1 MTTHVTVGPEMT
13 AMTAETALRPDGT
26 EPPTEWH
33 GQDIAAAAQ
42 VLEVDLERGLSDDEV
57 QERLQGY
64 GPNQLAGSKKESGFQ
79 AFLRQYED
87 FMQIIL
93 LAAAV
98 INQIVTGDT
107 ATTVVLAGLTLLNA
121 VIGLRQEAKAEESV
135 QALAKMMKTVARVRR
150 NGQVL
155 EIDAA
160 ELVPGDVVLMEAGN
174 VVPADGRLIET
185 ATLEIEEAAL
195 TGESLPVGKGTDP
208 VTGEDVPLGDRTC
221 MAYMNTSVTRGRG
234 EMIVAATGMGTE
246 IGHIADL
253 LSKTEADKTPL
264 QKQLDGLS
272 QIIATI
278 AGFALVLVVLL
289 GLARGQEFDTLFIT
303 GVALAV
309 AAIPTGL
316 PAVVTALLS
325 IGTREIARRNAIVKR
340 LPAVET
346 LGSTSVICSDKTGT
360 LTLNKMT
367 ARELAIPGQN
377 RFTVS
382 GEGYSTKGEIKHV
395 GGGNIDLD
403 PYLLPMI
410 LCADAVL
417 DGESLIGDPTE
428 GALIV
433 LGAKGGLDIDETRAT
448 YPRIAEVP
456 FDSDYKFM
464 ATFHEMTGADGTPV
478 VRCYAK
484 GAPDVLISRGGSYPL
499 PDGSVQPITDETRSL
514 ALDANDRLAQAG
526 QRVMVVAQR
535 DLDPAS
541 FDPGG
546 DLIGLVQDL
555 TLLAMVGIVDPPR
568 SEAKAA
574 IAECR
579 KAGIRVRMITG
590 DHATTAA
597 AIAGELGIEG
607 QAITGAAFAA
617 MTDDEL
623 LDQLPEIGVIARV
636 APEDK
641 LRLVRLLQRTDH
653 IVAMTGDGV
662 NDAPALKAADIGV
675 AMGITGTEVSKE
687 AAVMILTD
695 DNFATIVGAV
705 EYGRTLYENLLKYL
719 RFQMST
725 LVAYIAVFIGAGLF
739 NIADGIPLNPLQI
752 LWLNMVVDI
761 PIAIA
766 LGFDDPTAGVM
777 QRAPRPVGAP
787 VLSRRNWVR
796 LCIQGLV
803 MTIGAL
809 VAYQIGDARYD
820 AVVASTMLLTTLSL
834 FHLAAGILARDQ
846 ENTIFS
852 RTAIPGPTQLRR
864 YFIALLAIIAVT
876 TIGFLQRIA
885 GTTELRFS
893 MWSVCI
899 GLAASLVVVEEL
911 IKLLIRRRARRAEV
925 PVEVRVR
932 GADRVL
938 QPA

>member
-1 MTTHVTVGPEMT
+1 VSVSQGTSSDVGTRTGWHQNE
-13 AMTAETALRPDGT
+13 ASAVAQELGV
-26 EPPTEWH
+26 EP
-33 GQDIAAAAQ
+33 
-42 VLEVDLERGLSDDEV
+42 ERGLGADEV
-57 QERLQGY
+57 RSRLESH
-64 GPNQLAGSKKESGFQ
+64 GPNRLAAGKKESGFQ
-79 AFLRQYED
+79 AFLRQYRD
-87 FMQIIL
+87 FMQIVL

-98 INQIVTGDT
+98 ISLVVTGDV
-107 ATTVVLAGLTLLNA
+107 ATSLVLAGLTVFNA

-135 QALAKMMKTVARVRR
+135 KALAQMLKTVARVRR
-150 NGQVL
+150 GGQAV
-155 EIDAA
+155 EVDAE

-174 VVPADGRLIET
+174 RVPADGRICVA

-195 TGESLPVGKGTDP
+195 TGESLPVGKHTDP
-208 VTGEDVPLGDRTC
+208 VPGDDVALGDRTC

-234 EMIVAATGMGTE
+234 EMVVTATGMGTE

-253 LSKTEADKTPL
+253 LARTEADKTPL

-272 QIIATI
+272 KIIAFI
-278 AGFALVLVVLL
+278 AGVALLLVVLL
-289 GLARGQEFDTLFIT
+289 GLIRGQSFDTLFIT

-382 GEGYSTKGEIKHV
+382 GEGYRTEGEIKHV
-395 GGGNIDLD
+395 GGSNFDLD
-403 PYLLPMI
+403 PYLLPMV

-417 DGESLIGDPTE
+417 DGDSLIGDPTE

-433 LGAKGGLDIDETRAT
+433 LAAKGGLDVEETRAS

-464 ATFHEMTGADGTPV
+464 ATFHEMTGAGGEPV
-478 VRCYAK
+478 VRCYVK
-484 GAPDVLISRGGSYPL
+484 GAPDVLISRGGSYRD
-499 PDGSVQPITDETRSL
+499 PDGTVVPVTDDNRPL
-514 ALDANDRLAQAG
+514 ALEANDRMARAG
-526 QRVMVVAQR
+526 ERVMVVAQR

-546 DLIGLVQDL
+546 DLLGLVEDL

-579 KAGIRVRMITG
+579 RAGIRVRMITG
-590 DHATTAA
+590 DHATTAG
-597 AIAGELGIEG
+597 AIARELGIEG
-607 QAITGAAFAA
+607 RAITGAEFAA
-617 MTDDEL
+617 MSDEEL
-623 LDQLPEIGVIARV
+623 LEQLPEIGVVARV

-641 LRLVRLLQRTDH
+641 LRLVRLLKRTGN
-653 IVAMTGDGV
+653 IAAMTGDGV

-695 DNFATIVGAV
+695 DNFATIVSAV
-705 EYGRTLYENLLKYL
+705 EYGRTLYDNLLKYL

-725 LVAYIAVFIGAGLF
+725 LVAYIAIFIGAGIF
-739 NIADGIPLNPLQI
+739 AVAGGVPLTPLQI
-752 LWLNMVVDI
+752 LWVNMVVDI
-761 PIAIA
+761 PIAVA
-766 LGFDDPTAGVM
+766 LGFDQPTGGLM
-777 QRAPRPVGAP
+777 DRAPRPVGAP
-787 VLSRRNWVR
+787 VLSTANWIR
-796 LCIQGLV
+796 LCVQGFV
-803 MTIGAL
+803 MTVGAL
-809 VAYQIGDARYD
+809 VAYQLGQSWGDD
-820 AVVASTMLLTTLSL
+820 ALAATMLLTTLSL
-834 FHLAAGILARDQ
+834 SHLAVGLLSRDQ
-846 ENTIFS
+846 RNTIFS
-852 RTAIPGPTQLRR
+852 RAALPGPTQLRR
-864 YFIALLAIIAVT
+864 YAITLLAIIAAT
-876 TIGFLQRIA
+876 TIGFLQRILD
-885 GTTELRFS
+885 TTELSFS
-893 MWSVCI
+893 QWSTCI

-911 IKLLIRRRARRAEV
+911 IKVVLRLRDRRRQGAAVEATPAPAR
-925 PVEVRVR
+925 
-932 GADRVL
+932 G
-938 QPA
+938 